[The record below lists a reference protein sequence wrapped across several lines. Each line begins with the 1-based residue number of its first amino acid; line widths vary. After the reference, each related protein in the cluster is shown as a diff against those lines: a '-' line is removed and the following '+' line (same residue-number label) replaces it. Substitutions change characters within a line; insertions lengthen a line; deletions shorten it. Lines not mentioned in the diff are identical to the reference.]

1 MIPYEFFRHSFLL
14 FYSLCS
20 SVFISFHHP
29 LLDLPTVIF
38 SFSQSDRSLPPC
50 CPFCC
55 SIWKSSFLLFYDL
68 WSYSKIS
75 YLITPKDLNLGI
87 SDKMSNVFMGGY
99 IIIIT
104 VIGSIHSPTISLF
117 LYIWIVFH
125 SIYVPHFYYPSFSW
139 RKFMLIR
146 FPSYCEENSNGQD
159 WATIW
164 SEMLSLFNIINFN
177 FWGVLHTYFWNS
189 YSSLH
194 FSSNKG
200 GVLPYLFQELLYI
213 ILLIFAIV
221 TWVWWNHTCFDL
233 HFLTPNF

>member
-1 MIPYEFFRHSFLL
+1 MIPYGFFRYSFLL

-29 LLDLPTVIF
+29 LLDLPTVFFNFLNQIDHF
-38 SFSQSDRSLPPC
+38 
-50 CPFCC
+50 CPAAL
-55 SIWKSSFLLFYDL
+55 SIAPSEKVHFYFFDL
-68 WSYSKIS
+68 WSHSKIS
-75 YLITPKDLNLGI
+75 HLVKPKDLNLGI

-104 VIGSIHSPTISLF
+104 VIGSIHSPTFSLF

-125 SIYVPHFYYPSFSW
+125 SIYVPHFYYQSFSW

-146 FPSYCEENSNGQD
+146 FTSYCEENSNGQD

-177 FWGVLHTYFWNS
+177 FWG
-189 YSSLH
+189 
-194 FSSNKG
+194 FSTLISEMAAVVYIFPAIKD
-200 GVLPYLFQELLYI
+200 VSCHIFFRILF
-213 ILLIFAIV
+213 
-221 TWVWWNHTCFDL
+221 C
-233 HFLTPNF
+233 